1 MSKHQFFANV
11 SKIQYNPKA
20 ERTDALL
27 FRHYNSEELVLGRP
41 MREWLRFSVCFWHTF
56 CWEGTDPFGSVTF
69 QRAWLQHDDPMER
82 AKAKVRA
89 GFEFLSKL
97 GVPYCTFHD
106 RDIAPE
112 GATLTETNR
121 NLDEIVD
128 LVEELMKE
136 TGIKLLWGT
145 ANLFSNIRYM
155 NGAATNPD
163 VHSFAYAGAQVKK
176 MLEITK
182 RYK

>member
-1 MSKHQFFANV
+1 MWSVGLGGHGP
-11 SKIQYNPKA
+11 I
-20 ERTDALL
+20 
-27 FRHYNSEELVLGRP
+27 GRP
-41 MREWLRFSVCFWHTF
+41 MFDGLTQQISGVFDRLSGRGVLSEKDVAEALAEVRTALLEADVALPVVKDFI
-56 CWEGTDPFGSVTF
+56 
-69 QRAWLQHDDPMER
+69 